1 MNHPV
6 FQNVRAAIIYFG
18 MWILIMGIHFFI
30 IYFLFGFPFFVGFI
44 DAFIFNGIFAVL
56 GIPVWYVVRYSVP
69 TKKSITNLVF
79 NHLTSLA
86 LIVVIWVSASYS
98 LLNGIFSHSELY
110 KSFLSTSIPYRIISG
125 VLFYIMLGLAYYLV
139 VYNNNLQ
146 ENMKEGARLNELLKE
161 SELNML
167 RSQINPHFL
176 FNSLNSISS
185 LTITNPEKAR
195 EMVIKL
201 SDFLR
206 YSVSTNST
214 GFTSLE
220 KEMANIQRYLEI
232 EKVRFGDKLHFGF
245 KMEGNCKEYLIPAML
260 LQPLFENAIKH
271 GVYESTEQVEIE
283 MDCRHDTGCLEITIC
298 NDFEPGARA
307 RKGAGVGLKN
317 IKERLKLLYKNDS
330 LMKTSVTGNKYKVF
344 LCLPDIEPNQN
355 QT

>member
-6 FQNVRAAIIYFG
+6 FQNAKAALLYFG
-18 MWILIMGIHFFI
+18 MWILMMGIHFFI
-30 IYFLFGFPFFVGFI
+30 IYFLFGFRLFVGLT
-44 DAFIFNGIFAVL
+44 DSFIFNAIFSIL

-69 TKKSITNLVF
+69 SKKSLSNLVI
-79 NHLTSLA
+79 NHLASLA
-86 LIVVIWVSASYS
+86 LIIVIWISASYS
-98 LLNGIFSHSELY
+98 LLNVLFNSNVLY
-110 KSFLSTSIPYRIISG
+110 KSFLTTSIPYRIISG
-125 VLFYIMLGLAYYLV
+125 GLFYIMLGLAYYLV

-146 ENMKEGARLNELLKE
+146 EKMKEGARLNELLKE

-195 EMVIKL
+195 EMLIKL

-206 YSVSTNST
+206 YSVSTNAA

-232 EKVRFGDKLHFGF
+232 EKVRFGDKLDFEF
-245 KMEGNCKEYLIPAML
+245 KLEGDCRNKQVPAML

-271 GVYESTEQVEIE
+271 GVYESTEQVKIE
-283 MDCRHDTGCLEITIC
+283 MDCNYVDGCLEITLW

-317 IKERLKLLYKNDS
+317 IRERLKLLYKNDS
-330 LMKTSVTGNKYKVF
+330 LMKTSVNGNKYQVF
-344 LCLPDIEPNQN
+344 LCLPDIRSDQN
-355 QT
+355 

>member
-6 FQNVRAAIIYFG
+6 FQNIRAAIIYFG

-30 IYFLFGFPFFVGFI
+30 IYFLFGFRLFVGLA
-44 DAFIFNGIFAVL
+44 DSFIFNSIFSFL

-69 TKKSITNLVF
+69 SKKTLSNLVF

-86 LIVVIWVSASYS
+86 LIVVIWISASYS
-98 LLNGIFSHSELY
+98 ILNVLFNSNELY
-110 KSFLSTSIPYRIISG
+110 RSFLSTSIPYRIVSG
-125 VLFYIMLGLAYYLV
+125 VLFYVMLGLAYYLV

-146 ENMKEGARLNELLKE
+146 EKMKEGARLGELLKE

-185 LTITNPEKAR
+185 LTITDPEKAR
-195 EMVIKL
+195 EMLIKL

-206 YSVSTNST
+206 YSVSTSAA

-232 EKVRFGDKLHFGF
+232 EKVRFGDKLLFGF
-245 KMEGNCKEYLIPAML
+245 NMEGNCRDKKIPAML

-271 GVYESTEQVEIE
+271 GVYESTEQVKIE
-283 MDCRHDTGCLEITIC
+283 MDCRYLDGCLEINLS

-307 RKGAGVGLKN
+307 RKGAGVGLRN
-317 IKERLKLLYKNDS
+317 IRERLRLLYKNDT
-330 LMKTSVTGNKYKVF
+330 LMRTSVNGNKYQVF
-344 LCLPDIEPNQN
+344 LCLPDMK
-355 QT
+355 